1 MTKTAAQ
8 EWLLIF
14 YSVPSHPVSNR
25 MKIWRKLSAAGA
37 IQVKGAVYVLPYSEE
52 HYEFFQ
58 WIITEVTAMG
68 GDGAFVR
75 VQTIE
80 TLKNDEVKD
89 LFNRQREAEYGDLEK
104 HLESLE
110 QKISSIKKGT
120 GLPSAK
126 RLAEQVHKLARDFEL
141 IKKVDFFSSKAGAA
155 LRKRLRILES
165 ELKQV
170 SGTEPRAV
178 TTGVTLRRIEEYR
191 GKTWVTRK
199 RPFVDRMASAWLI
212 RKFIDQ
218 KAAFKF
224 IDEQEQEQLR
234 EGKIIFD
241 MRGGHFTHQG
251 DLCTFEVLLKA
262 FGLKTKPLKK
272 IAEIVHELD
281 VKDGKYETPEASG
294 LEGVLAGIR
303 KAAKDDA
310 FALEQGMAVFEMLY
324 TSKS

>member
-1 MTKTAAQ
+1 M
-8 EWLLIF
+8 IF

-68 GDGAFVR
+68 GDGAFVH